1 MSLLSSAT
9 LGQNPEAPTSALE
22 RSEGREDRVVRKG
35 IDKLRQRHGDASGS
49 GSSSEEE
56 EVRGKAKGKGK
67 AREEVVN
74 EIKTDGGEVPSS
86 RPPTAS
92 SGGALK
98 KGKKASKQ
106 ADWNPN
112 LLPTQP
118 GSSSSDFDSSDSD
131 NDSEVE
137 AGPSTGKAVLSPAKK
152 RSPSPKPAPAP
163 VASAL
168 KSVTTVAGGALRKN
182 ADGAAVKPRIEIRRK
197 IRPPVSAF
205 DEENDDESEDSEG
218 SDDDDE
224 DADESG
230 DDDEEDS
237 DEEDEEDDDD
247 DEEEEEAELAPKKR
261 SLGFKAWA
269 QQQMDQI
276 TAPVPDL
283 LNTVTP
289 SSTTTNETT
298 EKKPSIP
305 LPKTGHFVGPLGAQL
320 NVPSSSLLD
329 QKTSQTA
336 RPTVKR
342 RPSVSEARM
351 ELPILA
357 EEQPIMESILMNP
370 VVVICGETGSG
381 KTTQVPQMLYEHGF
395 GFKGSGRLATRAHA
409 GFELMFRQPRNDC
422 SHPA

>member
-56 EVRGKAKGKGK
+56 EVRGKGKGKGK

-74 EIKTDGGEVPSS
+74 EIKSDGGEALTS

-98 KGKKASKQ
+98 KSKKTSKQ

-118 GSSSSDFDSSDSD
+118 GSSSSDFDSSDSG

-137 AGPSTGKAVLSPAKK
+137 AGPSTGKAVLSPPKK

-168 KSVTTVAGGALRKN
+168 KSVTTVAGGALRKS

-205 DEENDDESEDSEG
+205 DEEDDESEDSEG

-230 DDDEEDS
+230 GEDEEDS
-237 DEEDEEDDDD
+237 DEEDEENDDDD
-247 DEEEEEAELAPKKR
+247 DEEEEAEPAVKKR

-269 QQQMDQI
+269 QLQMDQI
-276 TAPVPDL
+276 TPPVPDL
-283 LNTVTP
+283 LNTAP
-289 SSTTTNETT
+289 LSSTTTTETT

-395 GFKGSGRLATRAHA
+395 GFKGSGKLLVVRL
-409 GFELMFRQPRNDC
+409 
-422 SHPA
+422 